1 MLAMT
6 GRRFA
11 RLLLILG
18 FIFSCS
24 ERATNP
30 PEDDGNN
37 GPEPPLVEQVGSDE
51 TFEIATWNVEQ
62 FPKATDTRVTLQAI
76 IEQLDIDLIAVEEI
90 VGTSSFNTMISDM
103 DGWDGVLN
111 SYPPQYPGY
120 QRTGIIYKSQMF
132 SVSNVR
138 YILNQY
144 EYEFASRPP
153 FAAYVELRDSQ
164 NNTILD
170 FNIIVVHLKAR
181 DDGADRR
188 RKSIEYLEKY
198 VQDEIA
204 AGSDPDFIIL
214 GDWNDQ
220 LDDPANQN
228 VFTAFKS
235 KPADYRF
242 LTGSILDQ
250 YSYLIDPYKTL
261 IDHIMITTS
270 LSGKYGQGKTEAL
283 KLEQQYGKYI
293 SVISDHRPVV
303 SVFKGFSVN

>member
-1 MLAMT
+1 MT
-6 GRRFA
+6 GRH
-11 RLLLILG
+11 LSLLIL
-18 FIFSCS
+18 ILILSFSCS
-24 ERATNP
+24 KRTTNP
-30 PEDDGNN
+30 GDDGDGDNN

-51 TFEIATWNVEQ
+51 TFEIATWNIER
-62 FPKATDTRVTLQAI
+62 FPKSSETRVTLEKI
-76 IEQLDIDLIAVEEI
+76 IEQLDIDMFAVEEI
-90 VGTSSFNTMISDM
+90 VGTSSFSTMIDNLE
-103 DGWDGVLN
+103 GWEGVLN
-111 SYPPQYPGY
+111 NYPPQYPGY
-120 QRTGIIYKSQMF
+120 QRTGLIYKSQMF

-153 FAAYVELRDSQ
+153 FAAYVELRDSK

-188 RKSIEYLEKY
+188 RKSIEYLEQY
-198 VQDEIA
+198 VRDEIA

-228 VFTAFKS
+228 VFTAFKAN
-235 KPADYRF
+235 PADYRF
-242 LTGSILDQ
+242 LTASILNQ

-261 IDHIMITTS
+261 IDHIMITTG
-270 LSGKYGQGKTEAL
+270 LNNKYGQGKTEAL
-283 KLEQQYGKYI
+283 KLEQQYVKYI
-293 SVISDHRPVV
+293 SVVSDHRPVV
-303 SVFKGFSVN
+303 SIFKGFSLN